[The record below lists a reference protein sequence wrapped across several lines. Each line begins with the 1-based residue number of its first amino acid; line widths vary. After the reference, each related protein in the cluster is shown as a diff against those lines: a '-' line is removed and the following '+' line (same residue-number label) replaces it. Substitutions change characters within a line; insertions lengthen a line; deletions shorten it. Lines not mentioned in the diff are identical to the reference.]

1 MKARCSELNFYR
13 YRLLVRIEGFRIER
27 LMQKAFERGIT
38 IRSLRVLSDTC
49 AEGWIAADDLKAL
62 RKLAKSIYHIKVID
76 RRGPEQKIRQAAG
89 KPVAVI
95 GTILAAGIVIVQS
108 FFIS

>member
-62 RKLAKSIYHIKVID
+62 RKLAKSIYHIKVIA
-76 RRGPEQKIRQAAG
+76 KNKAG
-89 KPVAVI
+89 GGK
-95 GTILAAGIVIVQS
+95 AGCRNRDNPGGWHCYSSVV
-108 FFIS
+108 FYL